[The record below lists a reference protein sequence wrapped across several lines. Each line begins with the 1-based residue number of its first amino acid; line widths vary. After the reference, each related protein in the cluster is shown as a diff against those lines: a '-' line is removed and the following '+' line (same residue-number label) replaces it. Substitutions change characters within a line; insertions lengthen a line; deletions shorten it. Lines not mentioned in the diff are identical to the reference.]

1 MTPESTET
9 ESIFLAEGEGRFIPT
24 EHARGPWD
32 PRALHGGAPA
42 ALIAAAFERM
52 EPGVELPLARLSFSF
67 LRPIPMAP
75 LELTTRMTRPGRRV
89 QELQADLHADGVLVC
104 QARALRIVAA
114 PEELPGLALAQVAE
128 HSPRSL
134 P

>member
-1 MTPESTET
+1 MPGAMA
-9 ESIFLAEGEGRFIPT
+9 ESIFTSEGDGLYAPT

-52 EPGVELPLARLSFSF
+52 EPGAELPLARLSCSF

-75 LELTTRMTRPGRRV
+75 LQMTTRMTRPGRRV
-89 QELQADLHADGVLVC
+89 QELEAELHAEGVLVC
-104 QARALRIVAA
+104 QARALRILTA
-114 PEELPGLALAQVAE
+114 P
-128 HSPRSL
+128 
-134 P
+134 